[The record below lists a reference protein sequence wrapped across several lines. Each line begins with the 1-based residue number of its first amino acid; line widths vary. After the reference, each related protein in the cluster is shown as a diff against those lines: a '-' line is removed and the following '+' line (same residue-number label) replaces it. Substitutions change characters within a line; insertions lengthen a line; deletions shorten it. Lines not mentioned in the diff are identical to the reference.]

1 VDASGRKRYES
12 SEPSGSSRLVDEWK
26 CRIEGVEVVNGEG
39 GRTCP
44 AIRSHGRDIERNF
57 ENGVEVVAGCMA
69 EGAARSG
76 LRSVPLRLALTGGA
90 RFALCPS
97 LPARGRL
104 GWKAR
109 RGGPR

>member
-1 VDASGRKRYES
+1 MDASRRKKYES
-12 SEPSGSSRLVDEWK
+12 SESSGLSPRIEEWK
-26 CRIEGVEVVNGEG
+26 CWIEEVEVVNGGG

-44 AIRSHGRDIERNF
+44 AIRSHGRDIERDF

-76 LRSVPLRLALTGGA
+76 LRSVPLRLAVTGGA

-97 LPARGRL
+97 LPARASL

-109 RGGPR
+109 RDGPR